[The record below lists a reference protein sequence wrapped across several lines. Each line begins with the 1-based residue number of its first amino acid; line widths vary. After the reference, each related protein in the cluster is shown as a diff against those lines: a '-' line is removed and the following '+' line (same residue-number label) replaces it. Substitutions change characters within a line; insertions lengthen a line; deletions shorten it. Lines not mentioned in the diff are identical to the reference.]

1 MYNYPSVNYIGNKSK
16 ISSWIADN
24 IPKECS
30 VIVDMFSGG
39 SSVSYELKKRNYTII
54 SNDILYSNLI
64 EAVFFEN
71 KLIHP
76 FAYRVHKCKI
86 FMSDRYF
93 KFTK

>member
-39 SSVSYELKKRNYTII
+39 SSVSYELKKEII
-54 SNDILYSNLI
+54 L
-64 EAVFFEN
+64 
-71 KLIHP
+71 
-76 FAYRVHKCKI
+76 
-86 FMSDRYF
+86 
-93 KFTK
+93 